1 MSCCLPQALPSADEV
16 RHKFHVWNSRHKPD
30 NVSAA
35 QYYETELHTATQMCC
50 LSPTNKI
57 FKLMRI
63 GTLIEERPMKRR
75 SHVDY
80 ARPKECV
87 GIHNHMA
94 SFIFVSQC
102 LTRVLHTASPLFV
115 SHFHVEFLGVF
126 TKLGNATISSLCL
139 IIRME
144 NLGSPSTDIREIH
157 TWGLN

>member
-1 MSCCLPQALPSADEV
+1 
-16 RHKFHVWNSRHKPD
+16 
-30 NVSAA
+30 
-35 QYYETELHTATQMCC
+35 
-50 LSPTNKI
+50 
-57 FKLMRI
+57 MRI